1 MNACPV
7 PVEWEAEGVDRR
19 ELLVRRMRSL
29 AATLMVAAEHLE
41 LAAPNAAVD
50 DSIVVLESAVERMH
64 LAACGLE
71 RTTGGARRE
80 WTVSVLVALATLLKH
95 TTEEEAWQTW
105 LSLQASPL
113 NGEPDGPF
121 RDVTTALLEARLRPL
136 VLAAA
141 RSTTAPRTGRKPA
154 GVPLRSSYAA
164 IAELFARL
172 PDGAGGTLATTETAL
187 RKLMSRSRKR

>member
-1 MNACPV
+1 MNARPLS
-7 PVEWEAEGVDRR
+7 VEFWEAEGVDRR

-29 AATLMVAAEHLE
+29 ATMLMVAAEHLE
-41 LAAPNAAVD
+41 LAAPD
-50 DSIVVLESAVERMH
+50 ESISALESAIERMH

-105 LSLQASPL
+105 LSLQASPM

-121 RDVTTALLEARLRPL
+121 LDVTTALVDARLRPL
-136 VLAAA
+136 VVAAA
-141 RSTTAPRTGRKPA
+141 RATTAPRTGRKPA

-172 PDGAGGTLATTETAL
+172 PDGAGGTLATTEAAL